1 MLDPSTIPQRLI
13 TFQGE
18 ESRYGSFGQG
28 RAQTVNA
35 SPQRA
40 ALMGDQETSTGGPC
54 TYSIDMRY
62 SQVRLTNTLPI
73 AVSASTEEFA
83 S

>member
-1 MLDPSTIPQRLI
+1 MLDPNTTPYRLI
-13 TFQGE
+13 TFQGH

-35 SPQRA
+35 RPQRA
-40 ALMGDQETSTGGPC
+40 ALMGDLRTSTGGPC
-54 TYSIDMRY
+54 RFPIAMHYT
-62 SQVRLTNTLPI
+62 QVRLTYTLPT
-73 AVSASTEEFA
+73 VTPPPSEEFA